1 MPEEDPREVT
11 VTVVRI
17 SVPESSHS
25 HRRQEVQNLLRV
37 LRDELH
43 VHGLTIIEGMRGI
56 ELGGPVQAATVG
68 DVLRRGPDPAMTIQ
82 FFDKPEVVEIA
93 RRMLRKALPECRVLW
108 WQASSDEASLK
119 KALPT
124 AAGAS

>member
-1 MPEEDPREVT
+1 MPGEAPREVS

-56 ELGGPVQAATVG
+56 ELGGPIQAATVG

-82 FFDKPEVVEIA
+82 FFDEPAVVEIA
-93 RRMLRKALPECRVLW
+93 RRMLRTALPECRVLW
-108 WQASSDEASLK
+108 WSASSDEASLK
-119 KALPT
+119 KPAKSS
-124 AAGAS
+124 ASAR

>member
-1 MPEEDPREVT
+1 MTAEIPREVP

-25 HRRQEVQNLLRV
+25 HRRQEVHNLLRV

-56 ELGGPVQAATVG
+56 DLGHPIQPETVG
-68 DVLRRGPDPAMTIQ
+68 DVLRRNPDPAMTIQ
-82 FFDKPEVVEIA
+82 FFDEPGVVEMA
-93 RRMLRKALPECRVLW
+93 RRMLRQTLPECHVMW
-108 WQASSDEASLK
+108 WPASCDELPLREGARSQARAR
-119 KALPT
+119 
-124 AAGAS
+124 